1 MEGSESC
8 PLLSV
13 SVGRLGLLPE
23 LVLLAVA
30 GAPNVNPELPLL
42 VVVSGFEAAG
52 APNVKPELPL
62 LVVGAP
68 KERPELPLLVA
79 GAPKE
84 KPELL
89 LEAVGAPNVKPELPD
104 LFPEGASDSTLAP
117 GLGVSHAAHFVVSG

>member
-1 MEGSESC
+1 MEGSEPC

-23 LVLLAVA
+23 IALLAVA
-30 GAPNVNPELPLL
+30 GAPNVKPELPLL

-52 APNVKPELPL
+52 VPNVKPELPL
-62 LVVGAP
+62 LVV
-68 KERPELPLLVA
+68 

-89 LEAVGAPNVKPELPD
+89 LEAVGAPNVKPELPA